1 MKYIDEIV
9 DSSNDEILFADKLL
23 MIKEKMESEDSYKE
37 VKLFIK
43 NLNKFCEQNIEKS
56 RAVNSD
62 YILLNTNNFCM
73 FILQR
78 LIQRI
83 HTDCVV
89 HEEMVKKLL
98 HVEGLDKD
106 TKKRLKEQ
114 YVDNVFSCLT
124 DGFTEET
131 GYSFEL
137 VDDGEKVLYDFC
149 NALFGGLDLK
159 VLNEIVGNDL
169 MVLIGKNGKQSA
181 RLQGLNMYLI
191 SLKDFLEYTN
201 EGKLDA
207 GKMCATV
214 VNGLTEIAVIKL
226 LNELLT
232 SSDKQLLCDKY
243 NLKESDLNMSIGIE
257 IAKSIT
263 KDKTGEMLDIVV
275 SMAKE
280 RNTIEEK
287 INRKELEIA
296 SNINKIML

>member
-1 MKYIDEIV
+1 
-9 DSSNDEILFADKLL
+9 
-23 MIKEKMESEDSYKE
+23 
-37 VKLFIK
+37 
-43 NLNKFCEQNIEKS
+43 
-56 RAVNSD
+56 
-62 YILLNTNNFCM
+62 
-73 FILQR
+73 
-78 LIQRI
+78 
-83 HTDCVV
+83 
-89 HEEMVKKLL
+89 
-98 HVEGLDKD
+98 
-106 TKKRLKEQ
+106 
-114 YVDNVFSCLT
+114 
-124 DGFTEET
+124 
-131 GYSFEL
+131 
-137 VDDGEKVLYDFC
+137 
-149 NALFGGLDLK
+149 
-159 VLNEIVGNDL
+159 